1 MPISAVDAISPAFHH
16 TKQQLIV
23 PFRFSQW
30 TKLAFVGLLAG
41 ELSSGGGCNFNGG
54 NFRIPQHPTT
64 TDNFTGYG
72 FVEHNFAGHGL
83 AANGL
88 AGIGSTQWVAIISF
102 LIVIAVVLYLLLIYL
117 NSMMRFVLF
126 DAVIQKECRI
136 RDGWMRRVNDGWRY
150 FLWQLGLLAASF
162 AALIILAGIPLA
174 IAFLMGW
181 LDQPKEH
188 LVPLILGGVLMF
200 FVFAAFFV
208 LFLVVAVFTKDFIV
222 PQMALEHI
230 GAVEAWRRLLQILKR
245 DKGGFLIYVIM
256 KVVMALGAA
265 IVIGI
270 VTLIVMLLVMI
281 PVGGLGIIAVL
292 GGKAAG
298 LSWNLYTISL
308 AVVFGSIALAVFM
321 YLVSFISVPA
331 IVFFPAYSIYFFA
344 GRYPLLDTLLRT
356 PSGNNLPPEIP
367 PPPILPTPEPIG

>member
-23 PFRFSQW
+23 PFRASQW
-30 TKLAFVGLLAG
+30 VKLAFVGLLAG

-54 NFRIPQHPTT
+54 NFQIPRHPAT
-64 TDNFTGYG
+64 TD
-72 FVEHNFAGHGL
+72 NFAGHGFARL
-83 AANGL
+83 EF
-88 AGIGSTQWVAIISF
+88 AGHGIPAIGSPQWMAVILF
-102 LIVIAVVLYLLLIYL
+102 LITAAFVLYIAFIYL

-126 DAVIQKECRI
+126 DAVIEKECRI
-136 RDGWMRRVNDGWRY
+136 RNGWLRRMNEGWRY
-150 FLWQLGLLAASF
+150 FLWQLGLLGASF
-162 AALIILAGIPLA
+162 VAMVILAGIPLA
-174 IAFLMGW
+174 IAVLMGW
-181 LDQPKEH
+181 LDRPREH
-188 LVPLILGGVLMF
+188 LAPLILGGFLMF
-200 FVFAAFFV
+200 FVFAAFIV
-208 LFLVVAVFTKDFIV
+208 LFLLIAVFTKDFVV

-230 GAVEAWRRLLQILKR
+230 GAVESWRRLLEIMKR
-245 DKGGFLIYVIM
+245 DKGGFLLYVIM

-270 VTLIVMLLVMI
+270 ITLIVMLLVMI

-298 LSWNLYTISL
+298 LTWNLYTISL
-308 AVVFGSIALAVFM
+308 AVICGSVILAVFL

-344 GRYPLLDTLLRT
+344 GRYPLLESLLRARN
-356 PSGNNLPPEIP
+356 GNNLPPP
-367 PPPILPTPEPIG
+367 ASAPTLPNPEPIM

>member
-41 ELSSGGGCNFNGG
+41 ELSSGGGCNFNSG
-54 NFRIPQHPTT
+54 NFRIPRHPVT
-64 TDNFTGYG
+64 TD
-72 FVEHNFAGHGL
+72 NFAGHGF

-88 AGIGSTQWVAIISF
+88 AANVLPAIGSTQWVAIISF

-162 AALIILAGIPLA
+162 VALVILAGIPLA
-174 IAFLMGW
+174 FAFLMGW

-200 FVFAAFFV
+200 FVFMAFFV
-208 LFLVVAVFTKDFIV
+208 LFLVVAVFTKDFVV

-230 GAVEAWRRLLQILKR
+230 GAVEAWRRLLVTLKR
-245 DKGGFLIYVIM
+245 DKGGFLLYVVM

-298 LSWNLYTISL
+298 LTWNLYTISL
-308 AVVFGSIALAVFM
+308 AVVFGSIAFAVFM

-344 GRYPLLDTLLRT
+344 GRYPLLDTLLHRLR
-356 PSGNNLPPEIP
+356 GNDLPPEMP
-367 PPPILPTPEPIG
+367 PPPVLPTPEPIG